1 VKVAAS
7 ELVAAVGGLLDRS
20 RSPGH
25 AADLMRADLRRFL
38 GDRMGLAPGSSDDAL
53 VAVTASRTRV
63 AEDRL
68 RLALTDPVTDD
79 AGLVRLASIIDSI
92 RQEVLAHV

>member
-1 VKVAAS
+1 
-7 ELVAAVGGLLDRS
+7 
-20 RSPGH
+20 
-25 AADLMRADLRRFL
+25 MT
-38 GDRMGLAPGSSDDAL
+38 
-53 VAVTASRTRV
+53 VTAARTGV

-79 AGLVRLASIIDSI
+79 AGLVRLASTIDSI